1 MYHNH
6 DTTSATST
14 QLDTGQEQT
23 QRPTVQASLLET
35 TSMRPPSDEGHWIV
49 EKTGPGPEPEPEPDP
64 ETKSYRQ
71 TGLPSRDVASKGG
84 HVDTTAQTS
93 SLVCETLRLPADS
106 TDRHDRYDRYDRHLQ
121 HFLDEI
127 TR

>member
-1 MYHNH
+1 MYHSH

-14 QLDTGQEQT
+14 QLDTGQT
-23 QRPTVQASLLET
+23 QRPTVQLSLFET
-35 TSMRPPSDEGHWIV
+35 TSMRPPSDEGHRVI
-49 EKTGPGPEPEPEPDP
+49 EKTESEPES

-71 TGLPSRDVASKGG
+71 TGLPSRDVASQGG

-93 SLVCETLRLPADS
+93 PLVCETLRLPADS
-106 TDRHDRYDRYDRHLQ
+106 TDRHDRHDRHDRYDRHDRHLR
-121 HFLDEI
+121 HFFDEI